1 MVIHIFKNENVNM
14 CLRIHVNMI
23 NVETIYWTCGVFNS
37 LNIKLFILL
46 NVSIFLFLDTLI
58 CALKTQINI
67 KLHIKKTNE

>member
-46 NVSIFLFLDTLI
+46 NVSI
-58 CALKTQINI
+58 CALKAQINI